1 MKVAHFAQ
9 ANLLVGRRA
18 VPEFFQADVRAEAL
32 GGALLHWLTAAR
44 APTDSPQAQEL
55 ARLRAEFAAVHAQLR
70 CNGAALAA
78 AAVVE
83 LLGES
88 P

>member
-1 MKVAHFAQ
+1 M
-9 ANLLVGRRA
+9 
-18 VPEFFQADVRAEAL
+18 P
-32 GGALLHWLTAAR
+32 TIAAR

-55 ARLRAEFAAVHAQLR
+55 ARLRADFAAVHAQLR
-70 CNGAALAA
+70 CDGAALAA

-88 P
+88 R